1 MVVILKYLT
10 LLQWDR
16 SSEIDPKFS
25 GWNHFWSLQLS
36 RSWGKGHV
44 FKNRQNVETA
54 RTKMIITESLKRKK
68 YIYFCK
74 WTVSRWRL
82 LLQCPLKLSSESM
95 VGRLKWLTSF
105 TSFTKLS
112 DQRTHVKSL
121 VTVLLAHFPLYKTQT
136 RFEMVAK
143 LWIILPGKPH
153 CTSLLWRT
161 VHKNVKNCIIF
172 VFDMPDIAL
181 CLCFAAFPNIRGQ
194 LSF

>member
-10 LLQWDR
+10 PLQWDR

-25 GWNHFWSLQLS
+25 GWNHFRLLQLS

-44 FKNRQNVETA
+44 FKNQQNVKTA
-54 RTKMIITESLKRKK
+54 RTKTTITEKEETLH
-68 YIYFCK
+68 FCK
-74 WTVSRWRL
+74 WTVLRLRL

-121 VTVLLAHFPLYKTQT
+121 VTALLAHFPPVNDTNEVWGENCEL
-136 RFEMVAK
+136 FLHGHIV
-143 LWIILPGKPH
+143 LH
-153 CTSLLWRT
+153 CSGE
-161 VHKNVKNCIIF
+161 VQKNVKNCITF
-172 VFDMPDIAL
+172 VFDMPDIAFS
-181 CLCFAAFPNIRGQ
+181 LCFAAFPNIKGQ

>member
-25 GWNHFWSLQLS
+25 GWNHFWSLQSS

-44 FKNRQNVETA
+44 FKNQQNDHNWKFEKEET
-54 RTKMIITESLKRKK
+54 LH
-68 YIYFCK
+68 FCK

-121 VTVLLAHFPLYKTQT
+121 VTVLLAHFPMYKTQ
-136 RFEMVAK
+136 K
-143 LWIILPGKPH
+143 K
-153 CTSLLWRT
+153 
-161 VHKNVKNCIIF
+161 VKNGGKIVNCSSWRSTLYFSVVENSSQERQKLHHFCFWHARHCLLF
-172 VFDMPDIAL
+172 VL
-181 CLCFAAFPNIRGQ
+181 CCF
-194 LSF
+194 SKH

>member
-25 GWNHFWSLQLS
+25 GWNHFWSLQSS

-44 FKNRQNVETA
+44 FKNQQNDHNWKFEKEET
-54 RTKMIITESLKRKK
+54 LH
-68 YIYFCK
+68 FCK

-121 VTVLLAHFPLYKTQT
+121 VTVLLAHFPLYKTQK
-136 RFEMVAK
+136 RLKVVAK
-143 LWIILPGKPH
+143 LWIILLGGAH

-172 VFDMPDIAL
+172 VFDMPDIAS

>member
-1 MVVILKYLT
+1 MFLRTNKMWRQPLNKNDHNWKFEKEET
-10 LLQWDR
+10 L
-16 SSEIDPKFS
+16 
-25 GWNHFWSLQLS
+25 H
-36 RSWGKGHV
+36 
-44 FKNRQNVETA
+44 
-54 RTKMIITESLKRKK
+54 
-68 YIYFCK
+68 FCK
-74 WTVSRWRL
+74 WTVLRLRL

-143 LWIILPGKPH
+143 LWIIPSWAEH
-153 CTSLLWRT
+153 IVLLCSGE

-172 VFDMPDIAL
+172 VFDMPDIAFS
-181 CLCFAAFPNIRGQ
+181 LCFAAFPNIREEF
-194 LSF
+194 SFQNASIYCIGRVALPQVVKNWRLWYVFSPNGFHHNVPTRSQ